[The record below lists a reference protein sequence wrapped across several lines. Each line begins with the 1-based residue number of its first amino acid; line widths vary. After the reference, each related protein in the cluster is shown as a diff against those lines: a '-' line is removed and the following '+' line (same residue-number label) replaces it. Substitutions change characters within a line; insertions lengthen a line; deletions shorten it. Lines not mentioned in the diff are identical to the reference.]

1 MRLQILDIENK
12 FSFGSDSLIIRISSD
27 GFCGVG
33 DWLAAWRLEEVEE
46 SGDKKESAFCRGKRG
61 KIKEAKK

>member
-1 MRLQILDIENK
+1 MKLQILDIENK
-12 FSFGSDSLIIRISSD
+12 PFFGSDSLIRISSD

-33 DWLAAWRLEEVEE
+33 DGLTAWTLEEVEE
-46 SGDKKESAFCRGKRG
+46 LEGKKELAICRGKRG